1 MVKKTKRVLLCVAA
15 ALLVLCGA
23 CLWYLLGH
31 YPADDTALALLEQS
45 DVQPL
50 DGVTVLPAAE
60 PTDTAL
66 VFYPGAKVAAE
77 AYLPLLDA
85 IRDGCGITCMLV
97 EMPFNMAIFD
107 TDAVEDVMAAH
118 PEIGTWYLA
127 GHSMGGAM
135 ASSYA
140 SENPAAV
147 AGVILLGAYPY
158 GDYPL
163 ADTLTVYGEK
173 NTSVAEQVTYTEN
186 VVVIAGGNHAG
197 FGNYGPQKG
206 DAVADISAAEQ
217 QRQTVAAVK
226 AFLEQKAG

>member
-1 MVKKTKRVLLCVAA
+1 MKKKTKRILLCAAA
-15 ALLVLCGA
+15 ALLVLTGA
-23 CLWYLLGH
+23 CLWYLTDH
-31 YPADDTALALLEQS
+31 YPADDTALAVLQQH
-45 DVQPL
+45 DVHTRENL
-50 DGVTVLPAAE
+50 TILPAAT
-60 PTDTAL
+60 PVDTAL
-66 VFYPGAKVAAE
+66 VFYPGAKVAAQ

-85 IRDGCGITCMLV
+85 IRDECGITCILV

-107 TDAVEDVMAAH
+107 TDAVEEVMAAY
-118 PEIGTWYLA
+118 PGITTWYLA

-140 SENPAAV
+140 GKRPGFIE
-147 AGVILLGAYPY
+147 GVVLLGAYPS

-173 NTSVAEQVTYTEN
+173 NTSVAEKVTYTEN

-217 QRQTVAAVK
+217 QKQTVEAIA
-226 AFLEQKAG
+226 AFLTQKAA